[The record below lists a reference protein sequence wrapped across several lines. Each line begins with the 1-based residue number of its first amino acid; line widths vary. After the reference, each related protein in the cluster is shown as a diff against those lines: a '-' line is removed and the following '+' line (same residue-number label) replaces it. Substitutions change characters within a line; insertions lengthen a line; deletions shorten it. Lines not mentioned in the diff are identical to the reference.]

1 MANEMV
7 KIVFELDP
15 DDWHGTP
22 VETMWAEPVAG
33 RSPGVFQIHNSP
45 FYVRGISFLDLVVA
59 TPTEYEIAYDFGAVL
74 ERGGHSTFMILMEP
88 EDSRVRFF
96 WGLLERIGCSYESA
110 TEDLSIGVRT
120 LYSVDVPPTT
130 DIDEV
135 FRILDKGEADGVWVY
150 QTGYVHRAGSPEAP
164 AT

>member
-1 MANEMV
+1 MSNEMV
-7 KIVFELDP
+7 KIIFELDHH
-15 DDWHGTP
+15 DWHRTP

-33 RSPGVFQIHNSP
+33 RSPGVFQIRNYP

-59 TPTEYEIAYDFGAVL
+59 TPTKYKIAYNFGAVL
-74 ERGGHSTFMILMEP
+74 ERSGHSTFMILMEP
-88 EDSRVRFF
+88 DDSRVRFY

-130 DIDEV
+130 DLAEV
-135 FRILDKGEADGVWVY
+135 FRILDKGETDGVWVY
-150 QTGYVHRAGSPEAP
+150 QTGYAHQSDSPKPLAS
-164 AT
+164 